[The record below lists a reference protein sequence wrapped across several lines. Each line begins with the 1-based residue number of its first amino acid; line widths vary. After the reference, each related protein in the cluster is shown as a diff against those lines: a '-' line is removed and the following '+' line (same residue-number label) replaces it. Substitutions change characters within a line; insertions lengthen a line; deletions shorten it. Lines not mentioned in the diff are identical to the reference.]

1 LYSFINKMVFSLEH
15 DIKVTTSHQNLLP
28 TQSVIVV
35 HTVIIYEVS
44 VKSEILFCK
53 WGRLGNERSELT
65 NPTNKIKLLLT
76 RPSYI
81 YFLYNWFALH

>member
-1 LYSFINKMVFSLEH
+1 MSP
-15 DIKVTTSHQNLLP
+15 TTAKFP
-28 TQSVIVV
+28 TLIVI
-35 HTVIIYEVS
+35 YDVS

-65 NPTNKIKLLLT
+65 NPTNKIKSLLT